1 MNLQQAII
9 ELYRRAST
17 SIPEDVE
24 NSLEISLKK
33 EKDGSLAN
41 YSLSNMIKNIE
52 LSRDKSLPMCQ
63 DTGTPIFYIK
73 VPIGISN
80 KSLAQTVIN
89 ATRTATKE
97 IPLRPNAVD
106 VLSEKNTGDN
116 IGFNDDKRDIHQPLI
131 YFEQWDNDCIRI
143 DLMLKGGGSENI
155 GMTYK
160 LPNKELKADRDI
172 EGIKKCILDAVF
184 KAQGK
189 GCPPYIIGAA
199 IGGSKDQLAIESKK
213 QLLRR
218 IDDINEDK
226 TLAKLE
232 HELRNKINASGIGPL
247 GLGGKTTALAVKI
260 KSMHRHP
267 ASFFIDISFM
277 CWACRRYS
285 LIYNKGEAI
294 FS

>member
-9 ELYRRAST
+9 ELYKRAST

-52 LSRDKSLPMCQ
+52 LSKNKLLPMCQ

-155 GMTYK
+155 GMTYN
-160 LPNKELKADRDI
+160 LTSP
-172 EGIKKCILDAVF
+172 
-184 KAQGK
+184 
-189 GCPPYIIGAA
+189 
-199 IGGSKDQLAIESKK
+199 
-213 QLLRR
+213 
-218 IDDINEDK
+218 
-226 TLAKLE
+226 
-232 HELRNKINASGIGPL
+232 H
-247 GLGGKTTALAVKI
+247 
-260 KSMHRHP
+260 
-267 ASFFIDISFM
+267 
-277 CWACRRYS
+277 
-285 LIYNKGEAI
+285 YN
-294 FS
+294 